1 MKNPA
6 SFIPD
11 FSELHKATCEFVKQ
25 HQGTKGYI
33 DTQPDIGKDLIYA
46 LVYTECEELK
56 EVVVY
61 GVKYDEEY
69 NALAIA
75 WESIV
80 RSYVIE
86 YTEKDYESVDWY
98 RVSPGCDVYYPATL
112 INIAE
117 LIHEYICK

>member
-1 MKNPA
+1 MHNPA
-6 SFIPD
+6 FYIPD

-33 DTQPDIGKDLIYA
+33 DTQLDLGKDIIYA

-56 EVVVY
+56 EVIVY

-69 NALAIA
+69 ATLAIA
-75 WESIV
+75 WEPIAS
-80 RSYVIE
+80 SYAVE
-86 YTEKDYESVDWY
+86 YTEKDYESANWY
-98 RVSPGCDVYYPATL
+98 EVAPHCDVHYPATL

-117 LIHEYICK
+117 VIHEYV